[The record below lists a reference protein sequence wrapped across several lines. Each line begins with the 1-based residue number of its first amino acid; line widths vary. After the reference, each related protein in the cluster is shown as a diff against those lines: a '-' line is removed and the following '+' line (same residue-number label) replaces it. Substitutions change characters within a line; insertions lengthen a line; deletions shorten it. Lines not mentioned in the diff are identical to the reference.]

1 LADYAIDTLEMGLKI
16 HIILSFYLSKALYL
30 DILSKR
36 LYYYSNNFQGREGQG
51 MYFNDYLKKCREKYN
66 LTQGE
71 LVVELSHFDEELFK
85 SLDNVT
91 LSRWELGK
99 SSPNIARQ
107 IQTIKYFQ
115 SRDDLIFPCF
125 DESESEMIERHV
137 CKTGMLNLP
146 GKNKSLILNFPS
158 SISVDELAVH
168 QLKDSV
174 MIDEKI
180 TIALDLNKEFS
191 HNHSLIDRD
200 RFKEWTLSPDN
211 LFLICEYNKQ
221 FFGLLFSLRLK
232 PESFDKLMNFKI
244 TQSDIMAEDFAG
256 PDEMGCNFI
265 LAFFAMNEMAASLL
279 LIRYFAHLITDQKK
293 ILEIGSMSTHQD
305 AITLM
310 ESINLQHCKSKKY
323 GKSLTRHTYR
333 ASLSDVL
340 INETMIRL
348 LFAKEDCSS
357 GE

>member
-1 LADYAIDTLEMGLKI
+1 MHFK
-16 HIILSFYLSKALYL
+16 
-30 DILSKR
+30 
-36 LYYYSNNFQGREGQG
+36 
-51 MYFNDYLKKCREKYN
+51 DYLKKCREKYD

-71 LVVELSHFDEELFK
+71 LAQELSHFDEELFG

-99 SSPNIARQ
+99 SNPNTARQ
-107 IQTIKYFQ
+107 IQAIKYFQ
-115 SRDDLIFPCF
+115 SRDDLVFPCF
-125 DESESEMIERHV
+125 DESESEMIEKHV

-158 SISVDELAVH
+158 SITLDELAVH

-191 HNHSLIDRD
+191 HDHSLIDRD
-200 RFKEWTLSPDN
+200 RFREWTLSPDN

-232 PESFDKLMNFKI
+232 PDSFDRLMNFKI
-244 TQSDIMAEDFAG
+244 TQSDITSEDFAG

-279 LIRYFAHLITDQKK
+279 LIRYFAHLISDQKK

-305 AITLM
+305 AIMLM
-310 ESINLQHCKSKKY
+310 ESIHLQHCKSKKY
-323 GKSLTRHTYR
+323 GKSLIRHTYR

-340 INETMIRL
+340 INETMVRM
-348 LFAKEDCSS
+348 LFAKEDCTS
-357 GE
+357 

>member
-1 LADYAIDTLEMGLKI
+1 
-16 HIILSFYLSKALYL
+16 
-30 DILSKR
+30 
-36 LYYYSNNFQGREGQG
+36 
-51 MYFNDYLKKCREKYN
+51 MYFSDYLKKCRENYD
-66 LTQGE
+66 LTQGD

-99 SSPNIARQ
+99 SNPSIARQ
-107 IQTIKYFQ
+107 VRTVEYFQ
-115 SRDDLIFPCF
+115 KRGDMVFPCF
-125 DESESEMIERHV
+125 DESESEMIEKHV
-137 CKTGMLNLP
+137 CRTGMLNLP

-158 SISVDELAVH
+158 SISIDELSVH

-191 HNHSLIDRD
+191 HDHSLIDRE
-200 RFKEWTLSPDN
+200 RFKEWTLAPQN
-211 LFLICEYNKQ
+211 LFLLCEYNKQ

-232 PESFDKLMNFKI
+232 PESFDRLMHFQI
-244 TQSDIMAEDFAG
+244 TQSDITMEDFAD

-279 LIRYFAHLITDQKK
+279 LIRYFAHLISDQKK
-293 ILEIGSMSTHQD
+293 IQEIGSMSTHKD
-305 AITLM
+305 AIMLM
-310 ESINLQHCKSKKY
+310 EGINLQRCQSKSY
-323 GKSLTRHTYR
+323 SDDLTRHTYR

-340 INETMIRL
+340 VNETMIRM
-348 LFAKEDCSS
+348 LFAKESCGD
-357 GE
+357 ER